1 MNKLLLPLL
10 ASLLLS
16 GCGLIMDKEVQW
28 ESVPPDNFPLIK
40 AVGYAPLTEQKANSE
55 EERMLMAMKAS
66 KLEAYKELAEQVY
79 GQKVDYK
86 VTMGQALLGNEQLRA
101 SLQGVIRGARVV
113 KTYPVG
119 QFYVTEMELD
129 FRQVYDL
136 YQNAQPVRRVK
147 SVKYY

>member
-16 GCGLIMDKEVQW
+16 GCGLFMDKEVQW

-40 AVGYAPLTEQKANSE
+40 AVGYAPLMEQKANSE

-86 VTMGQALLGNEQLRA
+86 VTMGQALLGNEQLRD
-101 SLQGVIRGARVV
+101 SVQGVIRGARVV

>member
-16 GCGLIMDKEVQW
+16 GCGLLMDKEVQW

>member
-1 MNKLLLPLL
+1 MNKFLLPLL
-10 ASLLLS
+10 ASLALS
-16 GCGLIMDKEVQW
+16 GCSLFMDKEVQW

-40 AVGYAPLTEQKANSE
+40 AVGYAPLTEQKATTE

>member
-1 MNKLLLPLL
+1 MNKFLLPLL
-10 ASLLLS
+10 ASLALS
-16 GCGLIMDKEVQW
+16 GCSLFMDKEVQW

>member
-16 GCGLIMDKEVQW
+16 GCGLFMDKEVQW
-28 ESVPPDNFPLIK
+28 ESVPPDSFPLIK

>member
-16 GCGLIMDKEVQW
+16 GCGLFMDKEVQW

>member
-1 MNKLLLPLL
+1 M
-10 ASLLLS
+10 
-16 GCGLIMDKEVQW
+16 QW

-86 VTMGQALLGNEQLRA
+86 VTMGQRDAPDM
-101 SLQGVIRGARVV
+101 IR
-113 KTYPVG
+113 
-119 QFYVTEMELD
+119 
-129 FRQVYDL
+129 
-136 YQNAQPVRRVK
+136 
-147 SVKYY
+147 

>member
-16 GCGLIMDKEVQW
+16 GCGLFMDKEVQW

-55 EERMLMAMKAS
+55 EERMLMAVKAS

-129 FRQVYDL
+129 FKQVYDL

>member
-1 MNKLLLPLL
+1 MNKFLLPLL
-10 ASLLLS
+10 ASLALS
-16 GCGLIMDKEVQW
+16 GCSLFMDKEVQW

-40 AVGYAPLTEQKANSE
+40 AVGYAPLTEQKAATE

>member
-16 GCGLIMDKEVQW
+16 GCGLFMDKEVQW

-40 AVGYAPLTEQKANSE
+40 AVGYAPLPEQKANSE

-101 SLQGVIRGARVV
+101 SLQGVMRGARVV

-129 FRQVYDL
+129 FRQVYEL

>member
-16 GCGLIMDKEVQW
+16 GCGLFMDKEVQW

-129 FRQVYDL
+129 FKQVYDL